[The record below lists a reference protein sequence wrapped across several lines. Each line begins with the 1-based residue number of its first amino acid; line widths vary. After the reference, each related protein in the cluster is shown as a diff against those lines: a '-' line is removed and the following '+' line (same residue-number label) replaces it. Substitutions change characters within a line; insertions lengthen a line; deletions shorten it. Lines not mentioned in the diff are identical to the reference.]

1 MTPDEIEN
9 HVFSLVRRGFDPDE
23 VNAFLHPVAAA
34 LSEALTRVDPPADE
48 TADAPASTTAAAVRP
63 IGGEDDFG
71 HLGEE
76 VAAILRQ
83 AHDSVAE
90 LRHRAEADAA
100 LLHQTAEQEAATL
113 RRRADADRQAAA
125 IELEAARSEA
135 ARVLADVARQ
145 ADAAADSAAALATQ
159 RTREVIDA
167 ARLKARGGVTVQR
180 NVRGRLEDVRDDI
193 YHALNRLIEED
204 EDLFSE
210 IDLTDATLEAAAR
223 DEADAGGPDLVPPPG
238 QGPPTPPVPPPARS
252 TLPLNGD
259 LPYADDDDEIVD
271 LVDTEEDGG
280 DGAPP
285 PPPPAVDDG
294 RGAAAEPAPTDQDEG
309 DADPLAQMV
318 KDAVEN
324 ALKRRKGDGGRS
336 NWHNA

>member
-1 MTPDEIEN
+1 MTATAMTPDEIEN

-23 VNAFLHPVAAA
+23 VNAFLHQVAAT
-34 LSEALTRVDPPADE
+34 LSEALSRIDTPADE
-48 TADAPASTTAAAVRP
+48 TADETAGTAAAGAKP
-63 IGGEDDFG
+63 ISGEDDFG

-83 AHDSVAE
+83 THDSVAE

-100 LLHQTAEQEAATL
+100 LLRQTAEEEAATL

-125 IELEAARSEA
+125 IQLEAARNEA

-204 EDLFSE
+204 EDLFAE
-210 IDLTDATLEAAAR
+210 IDLTDAALEAAAR
-223 DEADAGGPDLVPPPG
+223 DEADAAGPDLVPPPG

-271 LVDTEEDGG
+271 LVDTEDDGG
-280 DGAPP
+280 DGA
-285 PPPPAVDDG
+285 
-294 RGAAAEPAPTDQDEG
+294 AEPLRADQDGG

-318 KDAVEN
+318 KNAVEN

-336 NWHNA
+336 NWHNG

>member
-1 MTPDEIEN
+1 MTATAMTPDEIEN
-9 HVFSLVRRGFDPDE
+9 YVFSLVRRGFDPDE
-23 VNAFLHPVAAA
+23 VNAFLHQVAAT
-34 LSEALTRVDPPADE
+34 LSEALSRVDPPADE
-48 TADAPASTTAAAVRP
+48 AADEPAGTDAAEARP
-63 IGGEDDFG
+63 VSGEDDFG

-100 LLHQTAEQEAATL
+100 LVRQTAEQEAATL
-113 RRRADADRQAAA
+113 RRKAEADRQAAA
-125 IELEAARSEA
+125 VELEAARNEA
-135 ARVLADVARQ
+135 ARVLGDVARQ

-167 ARLKARGGVTVQR
+167 ARVNARGGVTVQR

-204 EDLFSE
+204 EDLFAE

-223 DEADAGGPDLVPPPG
+223 DEADAAGPDLVPPPG

-252 TLPLNGD
+252 TPPLNGD

-271 LVDTEEDGG
+271 LVGAEEDGG
-280 DGAPP
+280 
-285 PPPPAVDDG
+285 
-294 RGAAAEPAPTDQDEG
+294 AAAEHPRSDADEG

-318 KDAVEN
+318 KNAVEN

-336 NWHNA
+336 NWHDS

>member
-1 MTPDEIEN
+1 TATAMTPDEIEN

-23 VNAFLHPVAAA
+23 VNAFLHQVAATLSDA
-34 LSEALTRVDPPADE
+34 LSRVDPPADE
-48 TADAPASTTAAAVRP
+48 SAEATADDSAGTP
-63 IGGEDDFG
+63 ISGEDDFG

-100 LLHQTAEQEAATL
+100 LLRQTAEQEAATV
-113 RRRADADRQAAA
+113 RRKADADRQAAA
-125 IELEAARSEA
+125 IELEAARNEA
-135 ARVLADVARQ
+135 ARVLADIARQ

-180 NVRGRLEDVRDDI
+180 KVRGRLEDVRDDI

-204 EDLFSE
+204 EDLFAE

-223 DEADAGGPDLVPPPG
+223 DEADAAGPDLVPPPG

-252 TLPLNGD
+252 TPPLNGD
-259 LPYADDDDEIVD
+259 LPYAADDDEIVD
-271 LVDTEEDGG
+271 LVDTDG
-280 DGAPP
+280 
-285 PPPPAVDDG
+285 DDS
-294 RGAAAEPAPTDQDEG
+294 AAAEPPRPDADG
-309 DADPLAQMV
+309 ADADPLAQMV
-318 KDAVEN
+318 KNAVEN
-324 ALKRRKGDGGRS
+324 ALKRRKGDGGHP
-336 NWHNA
+336 NWNDT

>member
-23 VNAFLHPVAAA
+23 VNTFLHEVAATLA
-34 LSEALTRVDPPADE
+34 EALTDPPADE
-48 TADAPASTTAAAVRP
+48 PVGEPADAAAGAVTVS
-63 IGGEDDFG
+63 GEDDFG
-71 HLGEE
+71 RLGEE
-76 VAAILRQ
+76 VATILRQ
-83 AHDSVAE
+83 AHESVAE
-90 LRHRAEADAA
+90 LQHRAEADAA
-100 LLHQTAEQEAATL
+100 LIRLTAEEEAAAML
-113 RRRADADRQAAA
+113 RRADADRQAAA
-125 IELEAARSEA
+125 VELEAARNEA
-135 ARVLADVARQ
+135 ARVLADIARQ

-204 EDLFSE
+204 EDLFAE

-223 DEADAGGPDLVPPPG
+223 DEAAGPDLVPPPG

-252 TLPLNGD
+252 TPPVNGD
-259 LPYADDDDEIVD
+259 LPYAADDDEIVD
-271 LVDTEEDGG
+271 LVDADEDDGLTEETPRPDA
-280 DGAPP
+280 DS
-285 PPPPAVDDG
+285 D
-294 RGAAAEPAPTDQDEG
+294 

-318 KDAVEN
+318 KNAVEN
-324 ALKRRKGDGGRS
+324 ALKRRKGDGGRQDW
-336 NWHNA
+336 NDT